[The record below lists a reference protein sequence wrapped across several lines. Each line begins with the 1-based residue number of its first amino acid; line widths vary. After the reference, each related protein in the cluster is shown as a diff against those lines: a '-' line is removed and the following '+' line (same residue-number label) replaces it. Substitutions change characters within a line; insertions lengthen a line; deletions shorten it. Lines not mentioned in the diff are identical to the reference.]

1 MDRKDFQII
10 VAFGEKICQ
19 YRVRQAGIGRYI
31 VFGKSRS
38 VTITL
43 DHKLIS
49 GQMHQLCVGLL
60 AEAIRYKEFYQ
71 PGGDSAASQRPGLLK
86 ELGKGRV

>member
-1 MDRKDFQII
+1 MDRKDFQIT
-10 VAFGEKICQ
+10 VAFGEKICR

-38 VTITL
+38 VTISL

-49 GQMHQLCVGLL
+49 GQMNQLCVNIL
-60 AEAIRYKEFYQ
+60 AEAIRNKEFYNT
-71 PGGDSAASQRPGLLK
+71 PVDGAASQRPVL
-86 ELGKGRV
+86 RSP